1 MWNAWKHRAR
11 QFRQLTFALYLA
23 CRDPRT
29 PWLARVVAIIVVGYA
44 FSPVDL
50 IPDFI
55 PVLGIVDDLI
65 LLPLGIALAIRLMPD
80 RVWQDAQAAA
90 AATLATGKPVNRVA
104 GAIVVMIWLAIALAG
119 GYLAFRL
126 MTSTS

>member
-11 QFRQLTFALYLA
+11 QLRQLTFALYLA

-55 PVLGIVDDLI
+55 PVLGILDDLI
-65 LLPLGIALAIRLMPD
+65 LLPLGIDLAIRLLPD

-90 AATLATGKPVNRVA
+90 AATLATGTPVIRVA
-104 GAIVVMIWLAIALAG
+104 GAIVVIIWLAIALAG
-119 GYLAFRL
+119 GYLAVRL
-126 MTSTS
+126 MTSTR

>member
-11 QFRQLTFALYLA
+11 QLRQLTFALYLA

-50 IPDFI
+50 IPDSI

-80 RVWQDAQAAA
+80 RVWQDAKAAA